1 MRLLCWCRVS
11 LGIIVTESYVK
22 HPALSALHGE
32 MNTWN
37 GGDVVADMPIAG
49 QTENMKGSYCN

>member
-1 MRLLCWCRVS
+1 M
-11 LGIIVTESYVK
+11 TESYVK